1 VRLGLLCATTLLL
14 AACGGGGAASSPVKI
29 TLKVEDASLRKV
41 GDACS
46 GSGGYLY
53 VRPGAAY
60 EVVAGG
66 QVLARGVLPPGVAVR
81 RGARRIQGAAVE
93 PTTCTVTFSV
103 KLPSR
108 AKYTLRL
115 DRGAQFSFADARS
128 VSLVASQA
136 TSGPRIAAPPEKA
149 VSGTLAGL
157 PGPVPAG
164 AKLAPED
171 TGAPKAP
178 DFRFTTLDG
187 RTVSGSSLWAV
198 RPVVVAFTAS
208 WCARCPA
215 QQPMLN
221 DLAKKYAGLI
231 AFVGVASQDK
241 PQDLK
246 RYALAHA
253 VPYAVGIDST
263 GASWRSY
270 TVDEPPVIAVIGK
283 GGRLL
288 RGWNVDVDEATVD
301 GVLKTLASR

>member
-1 VRLGLLCATTLLL
+1 VRLGLLCATALLL
-14 AACGGGGAASSPVKI
+14 SACGGGAAALSPVKI

-60 EVVAGG
+60 EVAAGG
-66 QVLARGVLPPGVAVR
+66 QVLARGALPPGVAVR
-81 RGARRIQGAAVE
+81 RGANAIKGAAVE
-93 PTTCTVTFSV
+93 PTTCTVSFSV
-103 KLPSR
+103 RLPSR
-108 AKYTLRL
+108 ARYTLRL
-115 DRGAQFSFADARS
+115 DRGAQFSFSAARA
-128 VSLVASQA
+128 VSLVASA
-136 TSGPRIAAPPEKA
+136 ASSGRRIAAPPQKA

-171 TGAPKAP
+171 TSAPKAP
-178 DFRFTTLDG
+178 DFQFTTLG
-187 RTVSGSSLWAV
+187 GKTVSGSSLWAV

-221 DLAKKYAGLI
+221 DLAKRYAGLI
-231 AFVGVASQDK
+231 AFVGVAQQDK
-241 PQDLK
+241 AADLE
-246 RYALAHA
+246 RYAITHA

-263 GASWRSY
+263 GGSWRSY